1 MAQSDYDSPSEVFG
15 TGYSS
20 DGTSI
25 TFTIGTGG
33 TLPQITSAQA
43 NATTGDFRAVL
54 YGLNNGLYTKFN
66 EIPLADRPTQMTSA
80 RRTSEVNNVIVRGFT
95 KSFNMDGESLT
106 VVPEPTPAP

>member
-33 TLPQITSAQA
+33 TLPNITSAQA

-54 YGLNNGLYTKFN
+54 YGLNNGLHTKFN

-80 RRTSEVNNVIVRGFT
+80 RSTSEVNNVIVRGFT

-106 VVPEPTPAP
+106 VIPEPTPAP